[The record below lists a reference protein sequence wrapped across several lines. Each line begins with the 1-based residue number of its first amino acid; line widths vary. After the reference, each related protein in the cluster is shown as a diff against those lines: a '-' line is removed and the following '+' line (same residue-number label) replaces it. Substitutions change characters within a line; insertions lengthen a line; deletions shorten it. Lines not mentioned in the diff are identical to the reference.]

1 MGMLSSEYKN
11 YKRRIKTR
19 IGKIEFIQRE
29 INRRLYQQELLDKEI
44 DVLIKRQTRVKG
56 EIRNLK
62 LNRIE
67 K

>member
-1 MGMLSSEYKN
+1 MGASDYKN
-11 YKRRIKTR
+11 LKRRVKTR

-29 INRRLYQQELLDKEI
+29 INKKLYQQELLDKQI
-44 DVLIKRQTRVKG
+44 AALLGRQTRVKD